1 MWSSSFGTIDEDPFH
16 SIIDLQAEPS
26 CICLSDSSQSL
37 GVGDV
42 QGFAYVYSMDSF
54 DQTFSVKSVGS
65 AITSIAVDSYSNVIV
80 VFGHQITIFDNDHRP
95 IQQFKLEGS
104 ELGRIIYMR
113 LMENLILLATDSQNF
128 ITLDAESG
136 KTLSIQKPKGWPL
149 KSGLLFLRPA
159 PNSIRNLGG
168 GSDGTLFTFDIL

>member
-1 MWSSSFGTIDEDPFH
+1 
-16 SIIDLQAEPS
+16 
-26 CICLSDSSQSL
+26 
-37 GVGDV
+37 
-42 QGFAYVYSMDSF
+42 
-54 DQTFSVKSVGS
+54 
-65 AITSIAVDSYSNVIV
+65 
-80 VFGHQITIFDNDHRP
+80 
-95 IQQFKLEGS
+95 
-104 ELGRIIYMR
+104 MR